1 MFIKT
6 VHLICRI
13 RNKGTDER
21 KNCRVPKGMGPIEI
35 ALRNAPYRKTEFIF
49 EPLLGLTFDS
59 EKEAYEFYNMYSWEV
74 GFGIKYANSASNNK
88 RGYHTGRD
96 FRCLCSVS
104 SSFC

>member
-1 MFIKT
+1 MFINS

-13 RNKGTDER
+13 RNKGREETKNAGFLKGWVLLRLLCETDH
-21 KNCRVPKGMGPIEI
+21 I
-35 ALRNAPYRKTEFIF
+35 ARLSLF
-49 EPLLGLTFDS
+49 LSLCWVLTFDS
-59 EKEAYEFYNMYSWEV
+59 EKEAYEFYNMYSWKV